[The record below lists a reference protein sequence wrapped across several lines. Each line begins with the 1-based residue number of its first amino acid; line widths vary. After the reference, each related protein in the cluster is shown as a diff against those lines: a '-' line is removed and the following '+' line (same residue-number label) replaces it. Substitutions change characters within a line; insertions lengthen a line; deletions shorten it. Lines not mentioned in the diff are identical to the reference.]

1 MSVRAQDR
9 EYVQD
14 WSELIAM
21 AKLETKVTLEKFNAQ
36 LNAVVQP
43 KTKAVLEK
51 INDQLTCCLCK
62 KFLDEPKTLPCL
74 HSFCFRCL
82 RDKESTETNDGIL
95 NCPAEKCG
103 EPASLIP
110 GLGVAGIRTN
120 HSLKNLVEFYKCER
134 RVAGEE
140 GETTCERCV
149 SDDVATSFCSDCN
162 NLLCRRCTHDHGS
175 TKSTINHHLGSLEK
189 IRSQVSASRGDEFEA
204 PAPQRKTWKCPLHY
218 EEGRDNPH
226 DRLLDMCLYCV
237 DCKEEICCMCA
248 MAGKHAKHDRE
259 MCVDVVEAHKEAIR
273 EEIERTTIA
282 REAVYQT
289 FAKLKQREWDIEVN
303 MEDTEKKIGE
313 QYERIV
319 LQLEHRKDDLLQRV
333 GTIYEK
339 QEKCL
344 LHEIE
349 LLEKQRKKI
358 DHVVKFVQRCLNHGT
373 PEDKVYFKDEMVAQM
388 RSVCRVTKLPPQKIL
403 QQGDIFFTEGRK
415 SAVPM
420 GSVSA
425 EPCIEVSTADDI
437 GEVRFVKGLETDFT
451 ITIRDVTH
459 HVMEVAD
466 HMMLVELYP
475 EVGPVQSK
483 DIIRGKAKQQID
495 KKCHVMVTPRT
506 EGRHYLSIQVE
517 ERNGFKH
524 IENSPML
531 VDVLAQPM
539 YWLWPVV

>member
-1 MSVRAQDR
+1 M
-9 EYVQD
+9 

-21 AKLETKVTLEKFNAQ
+21 AKLETNVMLEKFNSQ

-43 KTKAVLEK
+43 QTKALMEK
-51 INDQLTCCLCK
+51 MNDQLTCCLCK
-62 KFLDEPKTLPCL
+62 KFLNEPKTLPCL

-82 RDKESTETNDGIL
+82 RKKESIETNDGIL
-95 NCPAEKCG
+95 ICPAEKCG
-103 EPASLIP
+103 EPASLTP

-120 HSLKNLVEFYKCER
+120 HYLKNLVEFFKCER

-149 SDDVATSFCSDCN
+149 SDNVAISFCSDCN
-162 NLLCRRCTHDHGS
+162 NLLCPDCTNDHGS
-175 TKSTINHHLGSLEK
+175 AKQTINHHVGSLEK
-189 IRSQVSASRGDEFEA
+189 IRSQVGASCDEEFVA
-204 PAPQRKTWKCPLHY
+204 PAPQHKTWKCPLHY

-237 DCKEEICCMCA
+237 DCKEVICCMCA
-248 MAGKHAKHDRE
+248 MAGRHVKHNRE
-259 MCVDVVEAHKEAIR
+259 VCVDVVKAHKEVIR
-273 EEIERTTIA
+273 EEIETTIKA
-282 REAVYQT
+282 REGVYQT

-303 MEDTEKKIGE
+303 MEETGKRIEE
-313 QYERIV
+313 QYERII
-319 LQLEHRKDDLLQRV
+319 LQLELQKDDLLQRV
-333 GTIYEK
+333 DMIYEK

-358 DHVVKFVQRCLNHGT
+358 NHVMKFVQRCLNLGT

-388 RSVCRVTKLPPQKIL
+388 ESVCRETKLPPQKIL
-403 QQGDIFFTEGRK
+403 QQGDIFFAEGRK
-415 SAVPM
+415 SAIPM

-425 EPCIEVSTADDI
+425 EPCIEVSTADGLGD
-437 GEVRFVKGLETDFT
+437 VRFVKGLETDFT

-466 HMMLVELYP
+466 HTMLVELYP
-475 EVGPVQSK
+475 AVGPVQSK
-483 DIIRGKAKQQID
+483 DIIRGKAEQQLD
-495 KKCHVMVTPRT
+495 KKCHVTVTPRT
-506 EGRHYLSIQVE
+506 EGRHCLSIQVE

-524 IENSPML
+524 IENSPTF

-539 YWLWPVV
+539 HWLWPVV